1 MDIMYCARKR
11 IKSMTEDE
19 NNKQFVNIM
28 EKLIIKYMLVRD
40 RKQTKKTKKF
50 LETTED
56 LIVHALHFTPMF
68 FLIELNSNPVFNK
81 DILDCQPGDEI
92 SLKEPCKVGL
102 KKYYDVNRE
111 QIVMPMYTNSAY
123 AGSAGSMV
131 RLYPEDFIPI
141 ITNMPDVNLV
151 LNPGVL
157 GYPGVEI
164 SQELLS
170 EEVSFHEKY
179 DKPKKKTSIPF
190 IVLSVIFIVFAAFV
204 LTYSFIN
211 M

>member
-19 NNKQFVNIM
+19 DNKLFVNKM
-28 EKLIIKYMLVRD
+28 EKLIVKYEVVRD
-40 RKQTKKTKKF
+40 GKQTKKSKKF
-50 LETTED
+50 LETTKG

-68 FLIELNSNPVFNK
+68 FLINK
-81 DILDCQPGDEI
+81 DILEFKPGGRV
-92 SLKEPCKVGL
+92 SLKESCKVGL
-102 KKYYDVNRE
+102 KNNYDVNRGP
-111 QIVMPMYTNSAY
+111 IFMMLVYTNSAY
-123 AGSAGSMV
+123 AHSADSLV
-131 RLYPEDFIPI
+131 RMCPEDFIPI
-141 ITNMPDVNLV
+141 ITNMPDVILI
-151 LNPGVL
+151 LNQGVL

-164 SQELLS
+164 SQEELS

-190 IVLSVIFIVFAAFV
+190 VVLSVIFIVFAAFV